1 MAARSSPE
9 HVEREGVSRLL
20 VVRGRD
26 GLPESVVADVDLLRL
41 LSR

>member
-1 MAARSSPE
+1 M
-9 HVEREGVSRLL
+9 SRLL

>member
-1 MAARSSPE
+1 M
-9 HVEREGVSRLL
+9 SRLL

-26 GLPESVVADVDLLRL
+26 GLSESVVADVDLLRL